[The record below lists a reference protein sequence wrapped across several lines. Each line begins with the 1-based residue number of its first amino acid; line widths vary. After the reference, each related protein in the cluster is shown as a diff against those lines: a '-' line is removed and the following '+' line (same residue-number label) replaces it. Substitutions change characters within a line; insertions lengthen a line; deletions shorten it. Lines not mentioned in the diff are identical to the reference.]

1 MPATNL
7 VNRRVLKNDFI
18 EVEIDYSRRVVIL
31 TRSANAFRQPD
42 EIDRTIAELTQA
54 LPDHV
59 RTGSRILIDMRQGP
73 TRPKP
78 ELDTAFER
86 FRTETERR
94 FERVAVLVESAL
106 GKVRSDRLKS
116 TAETEVRIFQTLDDA
131 RAWLTER

>member
-1 MPATNL
+1 MPAPNL
-7 VNRRVLKNDFI
+7 ANRRVLKNDFI
-18 EVEIDYSRRVVIL
+18 EAEVDYSRRIVIV
-31 TRSANAFRQPD
+31 TRNATAFRQPD

-54 LPDHV
+54 LPDHL

-86 FRTETERR
+86 FRTETERG

-116 TAETEVRIFQTLDDA
+116 TADTEVRIFQSLDDA
-131 RAWLTER
+131 RAWLAQR